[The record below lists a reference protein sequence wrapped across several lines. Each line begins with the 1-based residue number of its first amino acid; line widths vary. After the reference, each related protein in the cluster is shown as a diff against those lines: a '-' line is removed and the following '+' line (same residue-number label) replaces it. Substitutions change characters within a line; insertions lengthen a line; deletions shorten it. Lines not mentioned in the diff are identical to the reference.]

1 MSKII
6 SLFILTFLIFIN
18 YANAEDKI
26 MFIDLDFIYKNSV
39 AGKKIND
46 QLRNRAKNLNNEINK
61 FNENINKE
69 KENLVNQK
77 NVLSENEYREKII
90 ALEKKIK
97 EINSNIANKNNNL
110 SILTNKAKAEFSVQ
124 LKDILQQ
131 YAEQNSIIMII
142 NKNNILIGKNNLDA
156 SNDVLALFDKN
167 IKSIKIQ

>member
-6 SLFILTFLIFIN
+6 SVFILTFLIFIN

-39 AGKKIND
+39 AGKKINE
-46 QLRNRAKNLNNEINK
+46 QLRNQAKNLNNEINK